1 MIPTVVGMRQE
12 HGPAVSKEV
21 EPRPADVLAPSE
33 EAELRPWGEPPVAP
47 KPMPHAGLPAEG
59 TLSARVRARL
69 RAPQSLREAF
79 VVREILDRPVG
90 LRRGRKR

>member
-1 MIPTVVGMRQE
+1 M
-12 HGPAVSKEV
+12 VSKEV